1 MKNNKTIS
9 ILIILAIFVI
19 VNLLSDKMFFRLDF
33 TSDGT
38 YTLSESTKNILSEI
52 DEPLTIKAYFSGN
65 LPPHFV
71 KARGDFK
78 ALLTEFAALSKGNLV
93 YEFINP
99 SDSRE
104 NESEAIKSGVE
115 PVMIN
120 LREKDEMKQQKA
132 YLGAAI
138 YLGSSA
144 EAISFI
150 RPGGAMEYELISA
163 IKKLLVTDKTPIGL
177 VGGQGEPSI
186 EQFEQ
191 AIVSLEVMYD
201 LEEISLDSAVDQE
214 YKTIAIVDP
223 SSSFSEENLKVLDEH
238 LSQGGNIFIALDRVE
253 ADMQNGRGESVS
265 TGLEIWLGE
274 KGLQISDE
282 MIVDNSC
289 GMINVQEQQGMYV
302 VNRQIDFPY
311 LPIAENFEEHPI
323 TSGIE
328 RIAFEFV
335 SPINYVGSE
344 NLKYTSLIKSS
355 EKSGVVRMPVQFYIE
370 KPWADRDYQNPNQTI
385 LATLEGKI
393 VGENE
398 SKIVITTDGDFVLN
412 GEGEDRH
419 PVAQDNV
426 NLFVNSID
434 WLSGQTELIELRNR
448 GVSSRPLGEI
458 EDDTKMIIKY
468 SNFLLPI
475 LLVIFY
481 GMFRFWSKK
490 KLRYKRMNESY
501 S

>member
-1 MKNNKTIS
+1 MKSNKTIS

-19 VNLLSDKMFFRLDF
+19 VNLLSNKIFFRLDF

-38 YTLSESTKNILSEI
+38 YTLSQSTKDILSEI

-71 KARGDFK
+71 KARGDFN
-78 ALLTEFAALSKGNLV
+78 ALLTEFAALSSGNLV

-104 NESEAIKSGVE
+104 NETDAIKAGVE

-138 YLGSSA
+138 YLGNSA

-150 RPGGAMEYELISA
+150 RPGGAMEYELVSA

-177 VGGQGEPSI
+177 VSGQNEAGI

-191 AIVSLEVMYD
+191 ALATLEVMYD
-201 LEEISLDSAVDQE
+201 LEEISIDSAVTQE

-223 SSSFSEENLKVLDEH
+223 SSSFSDENLKVLDKY
-238 LSQGGNIFIALDRVE
+238 LSRGGNIFIAFDRVE

-265 TGLEIWLGE
+265 TGLEIWLEE
-274 KGLQISDE
+274 KGLQISAE

-289 GMINVQEQQGMYV
+289 GAINIQEQQGMYV

-328 RIAFEFV
+328 QIAFEFV

-344 NLKYTSLIKSS
+344 NLKYTPLIKSS
-355 EKSGVVRMPVQFYIE
+355 EKSGIVPMPVQFYIE
-370 KPWADRDYQNPNQTI
+370 KQWADRDYQNPNQI
-385 LATLEGKI
+385 IMATLEGKI
-393 VGENE
+393 IGDNE

-419 PVAQDNV
+419 PVEQDNI

-448 GVSSRPLGEI
+448 GVSSRPLDKLRDE
-458 EDDTKMIIKY
+458 TQMIIKY

-475 LLVIFY
+475 LLLIFY
-481 GMFRFWSKK
+481 GLFRFWSKRK
-490 KLRYKRMNESY
+490 IRQKRMNESY